1 MAGPAGQSQPR
12 AMSEAETRTLS
23 RAAAVLLL
31 AGAARWAYEAR
42 RAEPLFPPDST
53 GVLPSLLEAS
63 REERETDLRRRTPL
77 AEGEMLDPNRAP
89 AEELDRLPGVGPSVA
104 GAIVAERE
112 EGGPFRTPEELQRVR
127 GIGPATLER
136 IRPLLDLSRVPPARA
151 VERLARDASPR
162 EGGGGRRSDGA
173 PALVDVNRATARELE
188 ALPGIGPA
196 LAGRIVAS
204 REEEGPFRT
213 VEDLQRVRGI
223 GPATVERLRP
233 LARAGPG

>member
-1 MAGPAGQSQPR
+1 MTPG
-12 AMSEAETRTLS
+12 ETRTLS

-31 AGAARWAYEAR
+31 AGAARWAYETR
-42 RAEPLFPPDST
+42 KGEPLFPPDSA
-53 GVLPSLLEAS
+53 GVLPVLMEDS
-63 REERETDLRRRTPL
+63 REEQARERRRRTPL
-77 AEGEMLDPNRAP
+77 ADGETLDPNRAP
-89 AEELDRLPGVGPSVA
+89 VEELDRLPGVGPSVA
-104 GAIVAERE
+104 RAIVAERE
-112 EGGPFRTPEELQRVR
+112 EGGPFRTPEELERVR

-136 IRPLLDLSRVPPARA
+136 IRPLLDLSRLPPGRA
-151 VERLARDASPR
+151 VERLGRGVGPR
-162 EGGGGRRSDGA
+162 EGGSRRRSGGA

-188 ALPGIGPA
+188 VLPGIGPA